1 MKIPI
6 NPPKEVPMKNYR
18 EFSSAAKNQ
27 VVFTEPVV
35 VSVET
40 SQQFADLVK
49 RLGSQVRPFAVAVLA
64 PK

>member
-1 MKIPI
+1 MKIPV
-6 NPPKEVPMKNYR
+6 NPPKEVSVKNFR
-18 EFSSAAKNQ
+18 EFSTAAKNTAM
-27 VVFTEPVV
+27 FPEPVV

-40 SQQFADLVK
+40 SQQFADLLK

>member
-1 MKIPI
+1 MKS
-6 NPPKEVPMKNYR
+6 YR

-27 VVFTEPVV
+27 VVFTEHVV

-40 SQQFADLVK
+40 SQQFANLVK

>member
-1 MKIPI
+1 
-6 NPPKEVPMKNYR
+6 MKNYR